1 MTVKK
6 HWLSGMLR
14 CSSCGATLVF
24 SPSSDGWQCYK
35 YAKGVCNT
43 SHFVKSAKVEA
54 AVIEAISH
62 VTITGDFIKE
72 NARVPEDDLIDYRS
86 DIAKLQRVLSR
97 AKAAYAAGIDTL
109 EEYGA
114 NKKKIEKEIAAL
126 EEKDRAQRE
135 VIKLPAQEEVEERFS
150 SVIEVLKGDFDN
162 ETKQN
167 ALKSIVDRIVFDR
180 ANSTVSVFFYL

>member
-1 MTVKK
+1 
-6 HWLSGMLR
+6 ML
-14 CSSCGATLVF
+14 
-24 SPSSDGWQCYK
+24 
-35 YAKGVCNT
+35 T
-43 SHFVKSAKVEA
+43 S
-54 AVIEAISH
+54 
-62 VTITGDFIKE
+62 KE
-72 NARVPEDDLIDYRS
+72 NARVPEDELIDYRS

-109 EEYGA
+109 EEYGEH
-114 NKKKIEKEIAAL
+114 KRKIEKEISVL

-135 VIKLPAQEEVEERFS
+135 AIKLPAQEEVEERFS

-167 ALKSIVDRIVFDR
+167 ALKSIVDRVVFDR